1 MQNHLIKI
9 DKKGHSRS
17 EVPVPDEN
25 IANITCDGGLA
36 VESSVALQTIFTK
49 IITNLRGMKLGRY
62 LHLYFFVVCTEVP
75 MYTK

>member
-1 MQNHLIKI
+1 MQNNLIKI

-17 EVPVPDEN
+17 EVPDEN
-25 IANITCDGGLA
+25 IVNITCDGGLA

-62 LHLYFFVVCTEVP
+62 LHLNFF
-75 MYTK
+75 